1 MAWVLLLLIRWRPNW
16 PGQGTLSGVEMR
28 VELAAAV
35 FTAGFS
41 RPGEGMAGATAA
53 GLEEG

>member
-1 MAWVLLLLIRWRPNW
+1 
-16 PGQGTLSGVEMR
+16 MR